1 LIDLA
6 LDRQANPLL
15 WHCVIGPLRELRLLQ
30 RRLGVR
36 EVRCSYFGT
45 DFRVDLRNGYGFDV
59 ATRRFEHG
67 DLARMVRALRRIQP
81 TVFLDVGANIGLYTC
96 IIGTLFPALRI
107 VALEPDP
114 TPFAVLETEMAQ
126 RGFESR
132 ATLIRSAAGASDGGE
147 IGLVKGSGAQEGMT
161 MVTQVA
167 DGYCSA
173 SLVTLDA
180 LDLPREGCIAIKID
194 VDGYE
199 LDVLRGGSELFRRNR
214 GYVQIE
220 AMGENIRPV
229 ADWMAAAGW
238 RTVDRYGINSM
249 FEKP

>member
-1 LIDLA
+1 VIDLV

-15 WHCVIGPLRELRLLQ
+15 WHCVIGPLRRLRIVQ
-30 RRLGVR
+30 RGLGVR
-36 EVRCSYFGT
+36 AVRCTYFGT
-45 DFRVDLRNGYGFDV
+45 DFRADLHNGFGFDV

-81 TVFLDVGANIGLYTC
+81 TLFLDVGANIGLYTC
-96 IIGTLFPALRI
+96 IIGTLFPSLRI

-126 RGFESR
+126 RGFSSR
-132 ATLIRSAAGASDGGE
+132 ATLIRSAAGASDGAE
-147 IGLVKGSGAQEGMT
+147 IGLVKGNGDQEGMT
-161 MVTQVA
+161 MVTGAA
-167 DGYCSA
+167 DGYCTA
-173 SLVTLDA
+173 PLLRLDA
-180 LDLPREGCIAIKID
+180 LDLPRDGCVAVKID

-199 LDVLRGGSELFRRNR
+199 LDVLRGGTEFFRRNR

-220 AMGENIRPV
+220 AMGEAVRPV